1 MRKLLLIIGLII
13 SQFANAQLFEKVYLG
28 YSTATPQKTMRS
40 HLTFLSDENYQPKES
55 AKTLKADDLSDARK
69 IVLCKKLKEIY
80 ERKGLPEIE
89 EIPNKKNYT
98 EEGQNVYHPLSSYPD
113 IYLKKY
119 GRQWLYSEETVNNIG
134 RIHKGIFSKGENIS
148 GSIFTE
154 PAVPQDSTL
163 CDTCHLSNDFLP
175 EANLSSPFRSVVT
188 LFSNL
193 EPNNMYPSVA
203 AKVIQDPSMPDAIKQ
218 RRVEQLKSVFDAKG
232 IRIDPN
238 DIPDIPNYVDDS
250 TKGPRH
256 KYVIAYKI
264 PEIYL
269 IKHDSVW
276 VLSQQSLDN
285 IEPLYKKTHFL
296 GTKKLEQFANLMQ
309 DRYSEKI
316 PVHFEEDTWRYIGVS
331 AFLLSIILTSVV
343 VYYLLKL
350 IGFFAYRNN
359 EENRKMF
366 NKLLIPFSIYA
377 VAWTLGKA
385 LPSLGLRTEILL
397 TLLQIS
403 TIIRISFFITFFF
416 RLVDFIVALGRKTYI
431 TKSTYKRGFVPF
443 LGMAF
448 KVVVLMIGIILILD
462 MFGFGIKE
470 TMTGLSVLGL
480 GLALAAQDT
489 VRNFFGSVMI
499 FLERPFQVGDWIK
512 ADQVNGDIESI
523 GLRTTKIR
531 TYDNSL
537 ISVPNSKLTDAT
549 LNNMGMRNYRRF
561 KTRMTIK
568 YSTPIDNIEA
578 FLEELR
584 TYISKHEYTFKDI
597 IRIHMNDYGE
607 FGYRILF
614 DIFLDV
620 EGYNQELE
628 QRGKIIAHTVRMAQK
643 HQVAFAI
650 PFDLN
655 GESTIES

>member
-55 AKTLKADDLSDARK
+55 AKTLKADNLSEAKK

-80 ERKGLPEIE
+80 ERAGLPEID
-89 EIPNKKNYT
+89 EIPNKKNY
-98 EEGQNVYHPLSSYPD
+98 EENGKNVYHPLPSYPD

-119 GRQWLYSEETVNNIG
+119 GRQWYYSEVTVENIR
-134 RIHKGIFSKGENIS
+134 RIHKDLFSIGTS
-148 GSIFTE
+148 ATRSIFIM
-154 PAVPQDSTL
+154 PAVPQDTSF
-163 CDTCHLSNDFLP
+163 CDTCDLDHDSLP
-175 EANLSSPFRSVVT
+175 DANLTSPFRSVVT
-188 LFSNL
+188 LFGNL

-203 AKVIQDPSMPDAIKQ
+203 AKLIQDPSMPEEIRI
-218 RRVEQLKSVFDAKG
+218 RRVEQLKSIFDAKG

-238 DIPDIPNYVDDS
+238 DISDNPNYVEDS
-250 TKGPRH
+250 TGGPRH
-256 KYVIAYKI
+256 KYVIAYKL

-269 IKHDSVW
+269 VKRDSLW
-276 VLSQQSLDN
+276 ILSQNSISK
-285 IEPLYKKTHFL
+285 IEPLYKKTHLL
-296 GTKKLEQFANLMQ
+296 GTKKLEEFANLMH
-309 DRYSEKI
+309 DKYSEKI
-316 PVHFEEDTWRYIGVS
+316 PVEFEEDTWRYIGVTG
-331 AFLLSIILTSVV
+331 FLFMIILTSVV

-350 IGFFAYRNN
+350 IGYLVYRNN

-366 NKLLIPFSIYA
+366 NKLLIPFSIYT

-385 LPSLGLRTEILL
+385 LPSLGLHPKILV

-443 LGMAF
+443 VGMAL
-448 KVVVLMIGIILILD
+448 KVVILTIGFILILD
-462 MFGFGIKE
+462 LFGFSVKE

-523 GLRTTKIR
+523 GLRTTRIR

-537 ISVPNSKLTDAT
+537 ISVPNSKLTDTT

-578 FLEELR
+578 FLDELR
-584 TYISKHEYTFKDI
+584 TYISEHEYTYKDI

-620 EGYNQELE
+620 DGYNQELE
-628 QRGKIIAHTVRMAQK
+628 ERGKIIAQTVRMAQK

-655 GESTIES
+655 GESTTES